1 MIEVL
6 FCKQLNPEVIC
17 LGVFYLTGIKRQLLC
32 LKHNQEGF
40 IMSTKKI
47 TRIAVL
53 AAIACVLQYLA
64 RLIPFKVGGF
74 LEIDISDFPAI
85 IGALA
90 LGPVSGVLVE
100 LIKNLLHLPVSE
112 TFYVGEL
119 ANFLV
124 NGIFVFTIG
133 YIYKAKKTKGG
144 AVCALIGGTLIM
156 TAAAMLANRYIL
168 LPLYIKGADTATY
181 WHTIFAFITPFNFIR
196 GIVLSVV
203 TFLSYKK
210 LRILLK

>member
-1 MIEVL
+1 
-6 FCKQLNPEVIC
+6 
-17 LGVFYLTGIKRQLLC
+17 
-32 LKHNQEGF
+32 
-40 IMSTKKI
+40 MSTKKI
-47 TRIAVL
+47 TKIAVL

-64 RLIPFKVGGF
+64 SLIPFKVGGF

-85 IGALA
+85 IGTLA
-90 LGPVSGVLVE
+90 LGPVSGVLIE
-100 LIKNLLHLPVSE
+100 LIKNLLHMPVST

-124 NGIFVFTIG
+124 NGIFVFVIG
-133 YIYKAKKTKGG
+133 CIYRFKNTKSG
-144 AVCALIGGTLIM
+144 AVIALIGGTIIM

-168 LPLYIKGADTATY
+168 LPLYLKDADTAIY
-181 WHTIFAFITPFNFIR
+181 WNTIFVYITPFNFIR